1 MKEQWCIC
9 SSDLILGYCS
19 YDRFVFHSA
28 GISNNMLRAEVKRSP
43 IFCPCVCF
51 LWPDDTCT
59 VQLDYSLP
67 FAEKLLSDL
76 NRVAALSKEKET
88 NKQTDRQQQ
97 MGNQKEKVRNASM
110 GCSGVRPHSE
120 FAHIASILMLS
131 FKCKAGACLSERFLL
146 LSP

>member
-1 MKEQWCIC
+1 
-9 SSDLILGYCS
+9 
-19 YDRFVFHSA
+19 
-28 GISNNMLRAEVKRSP
+28 MLRAEVKRSP

-67 FAEKLLSDL
+67 FAEKLFSDL

-97 MGNQKEKVRNASM
+97 NGKPKGKNVRNASM
-110 GCSGVRPHSE
+110 GRSGVRSHSD
-120 FAHIASILMLS
+120 FAHMASILMLS
-131 FKCKAGACLSERFLL
+131 FKCKAGACLSERFFTTITI
-146 LSP
+146 SHVTNETQEDEFRK